1 MQPYCAL
8 FLGVF
13 MCVGPCQEA
22 GSGQF
27 FFWKMCVCVCVLF
40 DLFQIQ
46 RLWFMTDWIYK
57 SIVRLELDIWPDNGM
72 SYISRSDLNK
82 PSVYTVTA
90 EVQ

>member
-27 FFWKMCVCVCVLF
+27 FFERCVCVCVLF

-57 SIVRLELDIWPDNGM
+57 SIVRLELDI
-72 SYISRSDLNK
+72 
-82 PSVYTVTA
+82 
-90 EVQ
+90 